1 MASISVAALVTA
13 TAPAAVDAAPAK
25 GAGESSAA
33 SSQANTGREKY
44 DFYDSRQVA
53 AAAPAAQ
60 KRAAAK
66 SAAPSAGIKSLRSQ
80 LGPQGVI
87 DLDPLTSTPRTLA
100 KLDGFLTA
108 PSRKPAKDVALGYV
122 SAHPDVFGMSAADL
136 SALTLRRDYV
146 DIAGTHHLSFIQTVD
161 GVPVFG
167 NGLQANVTKN
177 GQIVNF
183 NGAPVAGIHN
193 ASLPAAAVSAD
204 KARSLSASSVRSA
217 PMKASAA
224 APQGAAKVTSYSNGD
239 KVSQVVFHTANGP
252 RRAWQTVVTTT
263 GGTMYVHVVDAQTGA
278 VLYRQSLTDNDSADV
293 YDNYPGAPVG
303 GTPRHV
309 NLKPGWLPK
318 NSPKLAGNV
327 GHVYADIN
335 DDNVA
340 NPNEE
345 IPPSS
350 PGKFEYP
357 LKTFN
362 VPGSACSASYPCTW
376 DPNVPNSWRTN
387 VNQGATQV
395 MYYLG
400 KYHDHLEAAPIGFTR
415 AAGNFEAV
423 DDDAVQA
430 QVFDGAATAGGS
442 MPDAAHINNA
452 NFGTPPDGQKP
463 TMQMYLFRL
472 PGNPADPFIP
482 SFGGDESDVVYH
494 EYTHGLSHR
503 LVVDANGL
511 SHIGSQQSGSMGEA
525 WSDWYAMDFLV
536 DDKFIKDTA
545 APGEVRV
552 GNYVGA
558 GKDRIRTQPLD
569 CPVGSTSPLCPG
581 SPRGAGPGGY
591 TFGDFGL
598 ISSRGAEV
606 HADGE
611 IWGETLWDLRTAIG
625 SRMAESLITR
635 AMELSPMEPSYLDMR
650 NSILQADTVLNGGK
664 LNQKIWQVFA
674 HRGMGWFASVVD
686 AGDVQTVEDFSM
698 PPAAGTPT
706 GTVTGTAT
714 DVDTGK
720 PAAGVQVGFGGH
732 NSGFPGD
739 YQAVTDAN
747 GKYTISG
754 VYAGTYPA
762 LIAGRGGWDLQ
773 VKRGVSVPSRTLT
786 VNWQMRR
793 DWAAQAGGA
802 QITSYNGPDYSS
814 FGCGPTGDIDQS
826 LSTGWGSETNAAN
839 GVPSPKNI
847 VIKLPKPVTISELS
861 IDPSNTCGDDPT
873 AATKDYKVETS
884 ADGQTW
890 TAAASGAFTSADR
903 GRLNKVTLADGS
915 SQNVSYVRFTMV
927 SPQVPGV
934 FGTSCAA
941 NPAQSGC
948 QFLDSSEVAIY
959 GG

>member
-1 MASISVAALVTA
+1 VAALVTA
-13 TAPAAVDAAPAK
+13 TAPAVVNAAPVA
-25 GAGESSAA
+25 GADKTSAA

-44 DFYDSRQVA
+44 DFYDSRQA
-53 AAAPAAQ
+53 AAAQPAVQ
-60 KRAAAK
+60 NRAAAK
-66 SAAPSAGIKSLRSQ
+66 AAAPSTGMKSLRTQ

-87 DLDPLTSTPRTLA
+87 DVDPLTNTPRTIA

-108 PSRKPAKDVALGYV
+108 PSKKAAKDVALGYV
-122 SAHPDVFGMSAADL
+122 AAHQDVFGLSAADL

-146 DIAGTHHLSFIQTVD
+146 DIAGTHHLSFIQTV
-161 GVPVFG
+161 GGIPVFD
-167 NGLQANVTKN
+167 NGLQANVAKN
-177 GQIVNF
+177 GQLINL
-183 NGAPVAGIHN
+183 NGAPVAGVRN
-193 ASLPAAAVSAD
+193 ASLAPATVTAD
-204 KARSLSASSVRSA
+204 KARTLSASSVKSA
-217 PMKASAA
+217 PAKANAA
-224 APQGAAKVTSYSNGD
+224 APQGAAQVTSYSNGD
-239 KVSQVVFHTANGP
+239 KVSQVVFQTASGA

-278 VLYRQSLTDNDSADV
+278 VLYRQSLTDNDTADV
-293 YDNYPGAPVG
+293 YDNYPGAPAG

-309 NLKPGWLPK
+309 NLKPTWLPK

-335 DDNVA
+335 DDNAA

-345 IPPSS
+345 IPPSA

-362 VPGSACSASYPCTW
+362 VPGAPCSAAFPCTW
-376 DPNVPNSWRTN
+376 DPNVPNSWRAN

-400 KYHDHLEAAPIGFTR
+400 KFHDHLEAAPIGFTR

-472 PGNPADPFIP
+472 PTNPADPWLP
-482 SFGGDESDVVYH
+482 SFGGNAADIVYH
-494 EYTHGLSHR
+494 EYGHGLSHR

-511 SHIGSQQSGSMGEA
+511 SHIGSQHGGSMGEA
-525 WSDWYAMDFLV
+525 WSDWYAMDFLANE
-536 DDKFIKDTA
+536 KFVTDNA

-552 GNYVGA
+552 GQYVGA
-558 GKDRIRTQPLD
+558 GKDRIRSQPLD
-569 CPVGSTSPLCPG
+569 CPVGTTSTLCPG
-581 SPRGAGPGGY
+581 STRGAGPGGY

-598 ISSRGAEV
+598 ISSRGPEV

-625 SRMAESLITR
+625 SKMAESLVTR
-635 AMELSPMEPSYLDMR
+635 AMELSPMEPSFLDMR

-664 LNQKIWQVFA
+664 LNKKIWQVFA

-686 AGDVQTVEDFSM
+686 AGDIQTVEDFSL
-698 PPAAGTPT
+698 PPGPGTPT
-706 GTVTGTAT
+706 GTVTGVAT
-714 DVDTGK
+714 DIDSGK

-754 VYAGTYPA
+754 VFAGTYPA
-762 LIAGRGGWDLQ
+762 LIAGGGGYDRQ
-773 VKRGVSVPSRTLT
+773 VKRGVSVPSRTIAI
-786 VNWQMRR
+786 NWQVRR
-793 DWAAQAGGA
+793 DWAASSGGA
-802 QITSYNGPDYSS
+802 TIAAFNGPDYSS
-814 FGCGPTGDIDQS
+814 FGCGPGGDIDQS
-826 LSTGWGSETNAAN
+826 LSTGWGSETNPVD
-839 GVPSPKNI
+839 GVPTPKSI
-847 VIKLPKPVTISELS
+847 VIKLPKPVNISELS
-861 IDPSNTCGDDPT
+861 IDPSNVCGDDPT
-873 AATKDYKVETS
+873 AATKDYKVDTS
-884 ADGQTW
+884 VDGSTW
-890 TAAASGAFTSADR
+890 VAAASGTFATGDR
-903 GRLNKVTLADGS
+903 GRLNKVTLAGGS
-915 SQNVSYVRFTMV
+915 ATNVSYVRFTMV
-927 SPQVPGV
+927 NPQLASPCTSNPG
-934 FGTSCAA
+934 
-941 NPAQSGC
+941 QSGC
-948 QFLDSSEVAIY
+948 AFLDSAEVAVY
-959 GG
+959 GS